1 MMEKGKCKGIQCM
14 DHQSKMLA
22 RWKRI
27 VSKTNLPS
35 YTYYW
40 TKNNVM
46 FNPFL
51 LSYEMIHHIPVLE
64 NVMAL

>member
-1 MMEKGKCKGIQCM
+1 M

-51 LSYEMIHHIPVLE
+51 LSYKMIHHIPVLE